1 MNRIK
6 MAHMF
11 IAFGNGFV
19 YLLTQIM
26 DRYAFEDEVNI
37 IIFHMVCQRSYRIF
51 IQNQETAHICI
62 VSNDG
67 SGHSGMLI

>member
-11 IAFGNGFV
+11 IAFCNGFV

-51 IQNQETAHICI
+51 VQNQETAHICI